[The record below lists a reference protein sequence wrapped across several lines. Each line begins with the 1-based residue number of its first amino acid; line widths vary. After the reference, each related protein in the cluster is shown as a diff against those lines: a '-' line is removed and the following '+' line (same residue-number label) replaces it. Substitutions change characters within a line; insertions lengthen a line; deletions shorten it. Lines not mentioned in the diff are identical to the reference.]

1 MNRKIT
7 FLLVTGLLALSACSP
22 TPQFTLVPVDTLVAQ
37 TMAALPRTDTPI
49 PREGD
54 QGASTPEPGSAE
66 GGAQQ
71 GTATPEVNA
80 AIPGAQ
86 CIPADT
92 ERTRGLVTRVIS
104 GDTIEVAIGS
114 EVRQVK
120 YLGLDA
126 PEASSV
132 IEWYGPQATGYNRDL
147 VAGRTVTLV
156 KDVSDTD
163 AQGRLLRYVLTEDA
177 FLNYEMVR
185 QGYSAALVTPPDLAC
200 QQILLSVEA
209 DARQAQLGLW
219 SPTPLPT
226 ATETPT
232 PTNTPDATATNTPP
246 PPCDCEGPKLT
257 CNNFNTQ
264 ASAQACFSYCKA
276 EGFGDIFGMD
286 KNENNKACEGLP

>member
-7 FLLVTGLLALSACSP
+7 TLLVTGLLALSACAP
-22 TPQFTLVPVDTLVAQ
+22 TPQLTLVPVDTLVAQ
-37 TMAALPRTDTPI
+37 TMAALPKTDTPT
-49 PREGD
+49 PQEAE
-54 QGASTPEPGSAE
+54 QEAATPEPPSSE
-66 GGAQQ
+66 SGAPQ
-71 GTATPEVNA
+71 AADMPEISA

-86 CIPADT
+86 CIPTDT
-92 ERTRGLVTRVIS
+92 ERSRGLVTRVIS

-114 EVRQVK
+114 DVYQVK

-132 IEWYGPQATGYNRDL
+132 IEWYGPQATGYNRDM

-163 AQGRLLRYVLTEDA
+163 ADGRLLRYVLTDEA
-177 FLNYEMVR
+177 FLNYELIR
-185 QGYSAALVTPPDLAC
+185 QGYSAALIMPPDLAC

-209 DARQAQLGLW
+209 DARQALLGLW

-226 ATETPT
+226 ATQTPT
-232 PTNTPDATATNTPP
+232 PTITPDVTATNTPP
-246 PPCDCEGPKLT
+246 PPCDCEGPKLS
-257 CNNFNTQ
+257 CNNFTTQ

-276 EGFGDIFGMD
+276 EGFGDIFNMD
-286 KNENNKACEGLP
+286 KNENNRACEGLP